1 MVTIAYLTFKTEHI
15 TVCSGRVL
23 LNTNPMQESDTE
35 KFRKR
40 KIANKNLF
48 MQRAVIFF
56 SRGDFGESVAKGKQT
71 IF

>member
-1 MVTIAYLTFKTEHI
+1 MLDKKKKKITYLPTQIFQ
-15 TVCSGRVL
+15 GRVL